1 MDTTDNDSNEGS
13 VDFEVI
19 KLLYERASNDW
30 RHFDNNVWQ
39 IPSLALAINT
49 FMLSVVFNSDLT
61 NASNASSAIWIRSL
75 IISLATFFT
84 IVLLIALVKHR
95 LHQCGKDKNLEIL
108 EKLLPLQTKRYE
120 TKDKDVVKLL
130 EPDAY
135 EPTGWIV
142 GVVAPFKAHNFLALV
157 MVFTIVMDIV
167 MFIGIITGNW

>member
-1 MDTTDNDSNEGS
+1 MDTADNGSNEGS
-13 VDFEVI
+13 IDFEVI

-49 FMLSVVFNSDLT
+49 FMLSVVFNSDLIKVP
-61 NASNASSAIWIRSL
+61 SAIWIRSL
-75 IISLATFFT
+75 IIFLATFFT

-95 LHQCGKDKNLEIL
+95 LHQRGKDMNLEVL
-108 EKLLPLQTKRYE
+108 EKLLPLQTKLYDTR
-120 TKDKDVVKLL
+120 DKDVVKLL

-135 EPTGWIV
+135 KPAGWIE
-142 GVVAPFKAHNFLALV
+142 GIVAPLKAHNFLTGV
-157 MVFTIVMDIV
+157 MVVTILMDIA